1 MAAYV
6 LPWAKGGETMIPILY
21 KDDHIVVCVKPCG
34 VISQD
39 AGENSLPG
47 LLRTQLD
54 TEYIGVV
61 HRLDREVG
69 GVMVFALNRKAA
81 ADLSCGVQQHRF
93 KKRYLA
99 VLCGHPAEETAVL
112 EDLLYHDRT
121 KNKTYVVAK
130 ERKGVKQASLEY
142 SLLEISPQ
150 HSLVQVLLH
159 TGRTHQIRVQFAS
172 RKLPLA
178 GDRKY
183 GGSSGGMGLWSYKLV
198 FPHPQTGEMVSV
210 KTLPPAEL
218 PWSEFSVLRQ
228 E

>member
-1 MAAYV
+1 
-6 LPWAKGGETMIPILY
+6 MIPILY
-21 KDDHIVVCVKPCG
+21 RDDHIVVCVKPCG

-47 LLRTQLD
+47 MLRAQLETD
-54 TEYIGVV
+54 YIGIV

-69 GVMVFALNRKAA
+69 GLMVFALNQKAA
-81 ADLSCGVQQHRF
+81 AELSRSVHDHRF

-99 VLCGHPAEETAVL
+99 VLCGHPAEQTGVL
-112 EDLLYHDRT
+112 EDLLYHDKT
-121 KNKTYVVAK
+121 KNKTYVARK
-130 ERKGVKQASLEY
+130 ERKGVKAASLEY
-142 SLLEISPQ
+142 SLLEASQ
-150 HSLVQVLLH
+150 ERSLVQVLLH

-183 GGSSGGMGLWSYKLV
+183 GGSSGAMGLWSYKLA
-198 FPHPQTGEMVSV
+198 FPHPQTGETVTV
-210 KTLPPAEL
+210 KQLPPAEL